1 MTLITKIL
9 KKQVNK
15 MTKKRINNYED
26 FSIIVKF
33 YLRLII
39 DLNILFQLKLQ
50 MCLEK
55 EFK

>member
-9 KKQVNK
+9 KKRVNK